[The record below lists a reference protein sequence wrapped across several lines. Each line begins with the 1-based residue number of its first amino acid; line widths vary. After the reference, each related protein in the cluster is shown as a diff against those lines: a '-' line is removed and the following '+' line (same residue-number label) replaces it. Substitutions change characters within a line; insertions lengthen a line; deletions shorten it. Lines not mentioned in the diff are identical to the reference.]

1 MWDICCTCR
10 RPPFPSPR
18 PPGQRQRSFSLSDL
32 LVSSEVAL
40 HLCLVLYGCYPGL
53 LVLELRLQLA
63 FIPGISGNSPDLL
76 HGLCLSQ
83 SKLTHAFLCSSTNL
97 RAHTVW
103 RALACRGLGGGMELF
118 GACTC
123 LDRACQWGRWC
134 LRAQDRILMKMSFRG
149 STASPYLPVSSGN
162 SAPQSA
168 GRLTGFRALSARAFR
183 ATVLEGIPLAH
194 CRGLLV

>member
-1 MWDICCTCR
+1 MSLPEQADTC
-10 RPPFPSPR
+10 
-18 PPGQRQRSFSLSDL
+18 LS
-32 LVSSEVAL
+32 
-40 HLCLVLYGCYPGL
+40 
-53 LVLELRLQLA
+53 LQLDE
-63 FIPGISGNSPDLL
+63 PSCP
-76 HGLCLSQ
+76 HCLE
-83 SKLTHAFLCSSTNL
+83 
-97 RAHTVW
+97 
-103 RALACRGLGGGMELF
+103 ALACRGLGGGMELF

-183 ATVLEGIPLAH
+183 ATVLEGILWHIAGDSSSDNPLPRQLGVRPMAL
-194 CRGLLV
+194 CSPLKLLHDHQVGYGACQIVFRTG